1 MRRVAE
7 YVGRKHAALIA
18 VGIWA
23 TLCIGVV
30 LVGVNTLRQMDR
42 QVENDAAANAEQ
54 VARLLLANFERTS
67 DSIDGFLTNFGAAF
81 SPQWTQRE
89 LFERVRNLNLP
100 SAIVQLTV
108 VDADG
113 RSFVSS
119 IDPNAERV
127 DVSDRQHI
135 KVHRENRVSGLYIS
149 APVFGRI
156 SNLWTIQFTRAIRD
170 GQGKIQA
177 ILVASYDLRDF
188 ISFYSGLNIGG
199 KGAIS
204 LTGHDGIVRVRSA
217 ADISYGQDVSA
228 SPRFRKIVEER
239 NGRIDG
245 QTTIDTVTRVGFFS
259 TSDRYP
265 FFTLVAFDQ
274 GYLENRLT
282 TLRSPVIA
290 SLLGFALVL
299 TLAMGGAVWALRRQ
313 AAAAAQLHHT
323 QRLEALGRLT
333 GGIAHDFNNLLTI
346 IVGSLDLLRRAKED
360 RRSRYID
367 NALLAAERAKA
378 LTQQLLAFSRSQAL
392 LPAVTDLNQLIVQ
405 MGGMLTHS
413 LRENIAVEF
422 DLSPELWPVR
432 IDADQFQVA
441 LINLA
446 VNARDAMPE
455 GGSLRVRTQN
465 LPATD
470 EVCLTVGDTGIGMSP
485 ELAARVF
492 EPFFTTKDVG
502 KGTGL
507 GLAQVHGFVH
517 QSEGRLTLDSTPGLG
532 TTVSLIFPRSHA
544 PVDTAKADDA
554 SLPQIPAGLN
564 VLVVDDNKEIAALA
578 TTALEEQGCRTQQAY
593 AASEALAMLRR
604 SRFDVLVTDIVMP
617 GDMDGITL
625 AKSAKATAPDLAI
638 VLMTGYSERLE
649 RNEPFEGELM
659 LKPFSPKDLIA
670 ALQRALHTPVKG
682 QGTS

>member
-1 MRRVAE
+1 
-7 YVGRKHAALIA
+7 
-18 VGIWA
+18 
-23 TLCIGVV
+23 
-30 LVGVNTLRQMDR
+30 MDR
-42 QVENDAAANAEQ
+42 QVENDAATNAEQ

-113 RSFVSS
+113 RSFVNS

-149 APVFGRI
+149 APVFGRL

-170 GQGKIQA
+170 EQGKIQA

-188 ISFYSGLNIGG
+188 ISFYGGLNIGG

-228 SPRFRKIVEER
+228 SPRFRKIIEER

-245 QTTIDTVTRVGFFS
+245 QTTIDAVSRVGFFA
-259 TSDRYP
+259 TSERYP

-274 GYLENRLT
+274 GYLDSRLT

-367 NALLAAERAKA
+367 NALHAAERAKA

-392 LPAVTDLNQLIVQ
+392 LPAVTDLNRLIVE
-405 MGGMLTHS
+405 MGSMLTHS
-413 LRENIAVEF
+413 LRENITVEF

-446 VNARDAMPE
+446 VNARDAMPD
-455 GGSLRVRTQN
+455 GGVLRIRTQN
-465 LPATD
+465 MPAAD
-470 EVCLTVGDTGIGMSP
+470 EVSLTVSDTGIGMGP

-517 QSEGRLTLDSTPGLG
+517 QSEGRLTLDSTPGQG
-532 TTVSLIFPRSHA
+532 TTVSLIFPHSHA
-544 PVDTAKADDA
+544 PIDAAKADDA
-554 SLPQIPAGLN
+554 SLPRIPVGLN
-564 VLVVDDNKEIAALA
+564 VLVVDDNREIAALA
-578 TTALEEQGCRTQQAY
+578 TTALEEQGCRTQQAF
-593 AASEALAMLRR
+593 AASEAMAMLHRG
-604 SRFDVLVTDIVMP
+604 RFDVLVTDIVMP

-625 AKSAKATAPDLAI
+625 AKSAKTAAPGLAI

-659 LKPFSPKDLIA
+659 LKPFSPRDLIA
-670 ALQRALHTPVKG
+670 ALQRALHASSKG
-682 QGTS
+682 